1 MRAIASSPQLPTPRE
16 LARRRNADKLVSPQR
31 SSATQIS
38 MHLQLFSAVFEL
50 YLKELNHNQ
59 YLFWNSCEFAR
70 VGALLTDT
78 VIGTH
83 TISILSH
90 LLRFF
95 TPSLSPRANPVKPS
109 PKTKEAIS
117 EATGTRDKQIQQHLL
132 QEPQHA
138 RNGRKGNIT
147 TKSIK

>member
-38 MHLQLFSAVFEL
+38 MHLQLFSAFFEL
-50 YLKELNHNQ
+50 YLKELNDNQ
-59 YLFWNSCEFAR
+59 YLFWNS
-70 VGALLTDT
+70 ALLTDT